1 MDTVKKMVG
10 LGDDN
15 DKCEAKVQEKLAG
28 KLYEKLWPILSDRL
42 CNKFEEN
49 AENMANRITDYMV
62 HQIEEKPDLI
72 LPIVKKMLDVMN
84 PITNNT
90 EDERKSLVDLL
101 EKITNKLNE
110 IRNSEEMAKSNAP
123 PQAAENKEKPF
134 SETVPTTTM
143 APELPTSELPAPEL
157 PTSNEAKPSGLAAL
171 TTNLPGPLG
180 ASALGSASAMLGD
193 KIPALPSVPTLP
205 TSLPSLPS
213 VPTLPASLPTL
224 PTVPTLPSVPTLPAS
239 LPTLPSVPTSAS
251 GLMSMASKNLAP
263 PQKTGGSRRMMK
275 TYKNR
280 LINKLYTQAPLSGK
294 TRRRK
299 TRRM

>member
-134 SETVPTTTM
+134 SETVPTATM
-143 APELPTSELPAPEL
+143 AAELPTSELPASEL
-157 PTSNEAKPSGLAAL
+157 PTSELPASNEAKPSGLAAL

-193 KIPALPSVPTLP
+193 KIPALPTLP
-205 TSLPSLPS
+205 TLPS

-224 PTVPTLPSVPTLPAS
+224 PSVPTLPAS
-239 LPTLPSVPTSAS
+239 LPSLPSVPTSAS

-299 TRRM
+299 TRRV